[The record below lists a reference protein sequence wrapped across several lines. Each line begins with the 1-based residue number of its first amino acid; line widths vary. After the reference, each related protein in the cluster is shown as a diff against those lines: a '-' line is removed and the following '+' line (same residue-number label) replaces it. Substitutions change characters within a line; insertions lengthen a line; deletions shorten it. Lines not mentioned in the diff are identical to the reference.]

1 MTMNLSALHSATVAG
16 APVNLSEIPIE
27 QLAGNKKLS
36 EAEKVKEVSRQFEAV
51 ILRQILSQAR
61 KSVFHSSLDGESATS
76 GIYQDMVTN
85 QLAESISR
93 SGDFGLARSLE
104 AQLVNQTV
112 SKSSHTP
119 PADPG
124 VVGKK

>member
-1 MTMNLSALHSATVAG
+1 MNLSSLHAANG
-16 APVNLSEIPIE
+16 MPVNLGEIPIE

-36 EAEKVKEVSRQFEAV
+36 EADKVKEVSRQFEAV

-61 KSVFHSSLDGESATS
+61 KTVIHSSVDGESATS

-104 AQLVNQTV
+104 AQLVHQTV
-112 SKSSHTP
+112 SKASHAPRTE
-119 PADPG
+119 PG
-124 VVGKK
+124 GAEKK